1 MLHTKLMHTLPTT
14 PDVAF
19 RYLTDMDLFASIHP
33 VISKIQHKGNDRYL
47 VFETLKMGPIPVSF
61 RYPVVIRHDIS
72 KYFVHMQAVI
82 FNMTTVEMSFNLF
95 EEKGFTTIEEN
106 IHIKSLPLLNSM
118 TLGVIETQHN
128 VLFENIAKDLRH

>member
-1 MLHTKLMHTLPTT
+1 MLHLKLMHTLPTT
-14 PDVAF
+14 PEIAF

-33 VISKIQHKGNDRYL
+33 VISKIQAKDNDHYL

-61 RYPVVIRHDIS
+61 TYPVVIRHNIS

-82 FNMTTVEMSFNLF
+82 FKMTTVEMSFNLF
-95 EEKGFTTIEEN
+95 EENGITVIEEN

-118 TLGVIETQHN
+118 TLGVIKTQHQI
-128 VLFENIAKDLRH
+128 LFDNIAMDLRH